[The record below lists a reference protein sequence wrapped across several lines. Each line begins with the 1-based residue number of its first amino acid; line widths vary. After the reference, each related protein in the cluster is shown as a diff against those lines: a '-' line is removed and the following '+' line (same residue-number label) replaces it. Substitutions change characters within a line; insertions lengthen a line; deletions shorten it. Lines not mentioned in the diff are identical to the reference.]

1 MAFILTFLGKGGVGC
16 TTMAIASAK
25 KYAQAGKKVLL
36 AVQDSTPSF
45 SLQLG
50 VNVSSEITEISP
62 NLNVIQL
69 HSTQLLEASWE
80 QLKQLE
86 AKYLRSPVLNN
97 IYGQE
102 LAILPGMDSALALN
116 YIREKDADYDV
127 IIYDGKTSLNSVRMF
142 GIPDTLSWY
151 IRRVKNLLEN
161 SDIVKALSP
170 FVQPVS
176 SAVLNVS
183 WNTDNFTNNE
193 SAREADQIL
202 EQGKK
207 AINDPSRVCA
217 FLVTNATQ
225 EAIVSSKYW
234 WGSAQQVDLSVGGV
248 LLNQGEITSE
258 ITTTFNPIPVT
269 AIPSLR
275 GDNWQKLSQAL
286 PDFQNQAKQAPKPLI
301 IDTAN
306 REVKLFLPGFEKK
319 QVKLSQ
325 SGPELTISAGDQRR
339 NIFLPPPLKGQSVK
353 GAKFQDAYLVISL

>member
-25 KYAQAGKKVLL
+25 KYAQIGKKVLL

-45 SLQLG
+45 SIQLG
-50 VNVSSEITEISP
+50 ANVTSEISEISP
-62 NLNVIQL
+62 NLDVIQL

-102 LAILPGMDSALALN
+102 LALLPGMDCALALN
-116 YIREKDADYDV
+116 YIREQDSKYDV
-127 IIYDGKTSLNSVRMF
+127 IIYDGKTSLNSLRMF

-176 SAVLNVS
+176 SAIFNVTWS
-183 WNTDNFTNNE
+183 PDNLSNE
-193 SAREADQIL
+193 STKEADQIL

-217 FLVTNATQ
+217 FLVTNQTQ
-225 EAIVSSKYW
+225 EAIATCKYW
-234 WGSAQQVDLSVGGV
+234 WGSAQQIDLTVGGV
-248 LLNQGEITSE
+248 LLNQDSITE
-258 ITTTFNPIPVT
+258 DITTTFKPLSISS
-269 AIPSLR
+269 IPSKKS
-275 GDNWQKLSQAL
+275 DNWESLTQAL
-286 PDFQNQAKQAPKPLI
+286 PDFESQAKQAPRPII
-301 IDTAN
+301 IDTVA
-306 REVKLFLPGFEKK
+306 REVKVFLPGFDKK

-325 SGPELTISAGDQRR
+325 SGPEITISAGDQRR

-353 GAKFQDAYLVISL
+353 GAKFQDAYLVINL

>member
-25 KYAQAGKKVLL
+25 KYAQEGKKVLL
-36 AVQDSTPSF
+36 AVQDPTPSF
-45 SLQLG
+45 AIQLG
-50 VNVSSEITEISP
+50 ATVSSEITEISP

-69 HSTQLLEASWE
+69 HSSQLLEASWE

-102 LAILPGMDSALALN
+102 LAVLPGMDSALALN
-116 YIREKDADYDV
+116 YIREKDRDYDI
-127 IIYDGKTSLNSVRMF
+127 IIYDGKTSLDCLRMF

-183 WNTDNFTNNE
+183 WSADNLTNNE
-193 SAREADQIL
+193 STREADQIL

-207 AINDPSRVCA
+207 AINDPQRVCA
-217 FLVTNATQ
+217 FLVTNSSQ
-225 EAIVSSKYW
+225 EAIATSQYW
-234 WGSAQQVDLSVGGV
+234 WGSAQQVDLRVGGV
-248 LLNQGEITSE
+248 LLNQGEITPE
-258 ITTTFNPIPVT
+258 ISKAFHPIPVT
-269 AIPSLR
+269 KIPTLI
-275 GDNWQKLSQAL
+275 GDNWEELSQAL
-286 PDFQNQAKQAPKPLI
+286 PDFQNQAKQAPTPLF
-301 IDTAN
+301 IDTVN
-306 REVKLFLPGFEKK
+306 REVKIYLPGFDKK

-353 GAKFQDAYLVISL
+353 SAKFQDAYLVITL